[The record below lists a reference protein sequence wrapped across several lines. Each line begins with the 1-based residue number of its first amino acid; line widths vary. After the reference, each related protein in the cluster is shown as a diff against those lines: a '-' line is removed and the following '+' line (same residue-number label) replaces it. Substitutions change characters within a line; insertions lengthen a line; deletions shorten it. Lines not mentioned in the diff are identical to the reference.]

1 MSILHFLNRNHR
13 KRPVFTL
20 VELLI
25 VIAVITILAG
35 LLLPALNKAR
45 EKGRSVTCLNNHKQN
60 GMTFQ
65 IYADANDAWIPVS
78 YAANG
83 SKTHWGAQF
92 YSSVQKQKTLF
103 CPSQKNKME
112 FGYTYG
118 IKTGKWYGY
127 DEKYTL
133 DNCYVSC
140 DVNGNTGT
148 AITLR
153 RIRSASGLLIL
164 TDSVRFGTSS
174 PGLGGYCLSP
184 EGSIGIWLHHLGRAP
199 ALFLD
204 GHASALSGG
213 ALGTLLS
220 GVKSSW
226 HASLLR
232 KENYYEPF
240 LF

>member
-25 VIAVITILAG
+25 VIAVIAILAG

-45 EKGRSVTCLNNHKQN
+45 EKGRSVTCLNNTKQN
-60 GMTFQ
+60 G
-65 IYADANDAWIPVS
+65 
-78 YAANG
+78 
-83 SKTHWGAQF
+83 
-92 YSSVQKQKTLF
+92 
-103 CPSQKNKME
+103 
-112 FGYTYG
+112 
-118 IKTGKWYGY
+118 GKWYGY

-164 TDSVRFGTSS
+164 TDSVRVGTSS

-213 ALGTLLS
+213 ALGTLLN